1 MSISVK
7 NIAFSI
13 NGTTSNQFNIDL
25 DGAKYSLSKFKMTQ
39 KLLEPCKL
47 EFTLRKAPQ
56 EDISEIQFTTCGSII
71 GKDVQLTLQTD
82 SMEQEIQGFS
92 EGSQNA
98 DIDFVGIVTS
108 AKATRKES
116 EYAIEVVAETKD
128 VVLKNAPCYDFH
140 NEKTLADIVNY
151 ITKEIKDK
159 NGEVKV
165 DPELTK
171 PIFFTAQYN
180 ETDYEFLQ
188 RLAQRHG
195 EWMFNNGK
203 EFHFGKL
210 DKQDQITL
218 AYPSRDLPE
227 YSARLQMFHVKHTF
241 LTYSYDGLLASCT
254 DFGDNQEETGNKL
267 NDLTFKA
274 SYDMADYY
282 SAEDVVSHSIEGED
296 ADLGK
301 PNGDNY
307 NMGAGY
313 FEEPSKAFKN
323 GRRANMLVYEGKSY
337 CSKMK
342 IGAKLTIKDNYISS
356 GSSEQKSEVQQDEI
370 LITEVIHDFNVDQQ
384 YSNEFKGITA
394 AITFPPYLDP
404 TIYPVCQHT
413 VRAIVKDNEDPKHRG
428 RVRVRM
434 IIPSD
439 RNIKRN
445 NSNLEDPNTWTPW
458 IHVVQPYSGGGVSG
472 DTPDMIY
479 GTHLLPEKLSQ
490 VYVDFEGGN
499 FERPYVIGT
508 YTEHHLASDDPK
520 WYIGNNNVKAIRTVS
535 GHTIEIHDVQ
545 DDKDFGKGGFIKIYD
560 NHTHDYEVLL
570 SSDRNL
576 IKLKSVGNIELEA
589 GEDII
594 INAGGNID
602 MTAQKDISAWAME
615 KMSLHSEKE
624 FQADTRNTMK
634 LSSHL
639 DMTLHSEADWTAESD
654 KNMYLTSHKYRKDYV
669 EGAMDIKT
677 TDMYH
682 VDCKDHVFFELKKVF
697 EVASETA
704 EFTSKKSFQVY
715 AQTIN
720 TNAKGKTNFTSTIS
734 IDLNAPTINES

>member
-13 NGTTSNQFNIDL
+13 NGTTSNQFNIEL

-47 EFTLRKAPQ
+47 EFTLQKAPQ

-71 GKDVQLTLQTD
+71 GKDVQLCLQTD

-92 EGSQNA
+92 QGSQNA
-98 DIDFVGIVTS
+98 DIEFEGFVMS
-108 AKATRKES
+108 AKANRKES
-116 EYAIEVVAETKD
+116 EYSIEVVAETKD
-128 VVLKNAPCYDFH
+128 VYLKDAPEIDYF
-140 NEKTLADIVNY
+140 NSKTLEYIVNEV
-151 ITKEIKDK
+151 IKNCKGEKEVQPLTTKK
-159 NGEVKV
+159 
-165 DPELTK
+165 
-171 PIFFTAQYN
+171 IFFTAQYN
-180 ETDYEFLQ
+180 ETNYEFLQ

-203 EFHFGKL
+203 KFHFGKL
-210 DKQDQITL
+210 SQQDQITL

-227 YSARLQMFHVKHTF
+227 YSARLKTFHIRHCI
-241 LTYSYDGLLASCT
+241 YSHSYESLGSAGL
-254 DFGDNQEETGNKL
+254 DYGDNQEETGNKL
-267 NDLTFKA
+267 NDLVFKA
-274 SYDMADYY
+274 SDDVFGEGYTLENIVSHCIED
-282 SAEDVVSHSIEGED
+282 EDV
-296 ADLGK
+296 DLGSVEGS
-301 PNGDNY
+301 N
-307 NMGAGY
+307 NMGDTV

-337 CSKMK
+337 CSKMR

-370 LITEVIHDFNVDQQ
+370 LITEVVHKFNVDEQ
-384 YSNEFKGITA
+384 YSNKFKGITA

-404 TIYPVCQHT
+404 TIYPVCNHT

-428 RVRVRM
+428 RVRVR
-434 IIPSD
+434 IPIPSD
-439 RNIKRN
+439 KNVKRN
-445 NSNLEDPNTWTPW
+445 NSDLEDPNTWTPW
-458 IHVVQPYSGGGVSG
+458 IHVVQPYTGGGANKDNPG
-472 DTPDMIY
+472 MLY
-479 GTHLLPEKLSQ
+479 GTHLIPEKLSH
-490 VYVDFEGGN
+490 VYVAFEGGN
-499 FERPYVIGT
+499 FERPYVIGAHCEFT
-508 YTEHHLASDDPK
+508 RGLDDPK
-520 WYIGNNNVKAIRTVS
+520 WYIGNNNVKAIRTAS

-545 DDKDFGKGGFIKIYD
+545 DDKNWGEGGFIKIYD
-560 NHTHDYEVLL
+560 NHTHDYELLL

-654 KNMYLTSHKYRKDYV
+654 EKMYLTSHKYRKDYV

-682 VDCKDHVFFELKKVF
+682 VDCQDHVFFELKKVF